1 MYRMSHIFLIP
12 SFYAHVLNG
21 LLLLFICILL
31 YKYYPKIVALEPY
44 KIIIILLLLS
54 MSVGIHSLS
63 HLGLEYSYGYNPVK
77 IFTMKNREYLISE

>member
-1 MYRMSHIFLIP
+1 MSRIFLIP
-12 SFYAHVLNG
+12 SFYGHVLNG

-31 YKYYPKIVALEPY
+31 YKYYSKIIALDPY
-44 KIIIILLLLS
+44 KIIIIMLLLC
-54 MSVGIHSLS
+54 MSIGIHSLS

>member
-1 MYRMSHIFLIP
+1 MRHIFLIP
-12 SFYAHVLNG
+12 SVYAHVLNG

-31 YKYYPKIVALEPY
+31 YKYYPKIVSLEPY

-63 HLGLEYSYGYNPVK
+63 HLGLEYSYGYNPVTK
-77 IFTMKNREYLISE
+77 YIYSG

>member
-1 MYRMSHIFLIP
+1 MSHIFLIP

-31 YKYYPKIVALEPY
+31 YKYYPKIVALDPY
-44 KIIIILLLLS
+44 KIIIIMLLLS

-63 HLGLEYSYGYNPVK
+63 HLGLEYGYGYNPVTK
-77 IFTMKNREYLISE
+77 YIYSG